1 MAIKKI
7 APTNECSNVRYDYII
22 DTDADAETLPQNCAS
37 GSTALSCES
46 GNMFIVNASGV
57 WVKLG
62 G

>member
-1 MAIKKI
+1 MAYKRVSCESASYEFIL
-7 APTNECSNVRYDYII
+7 
-22 DTDADAETLPQNCAS
+22 DTDNDANDLPAGCCC

-46 GNMFIVNASGV
+46 GSVFIVNASGE

>member
-7 APTNECSNVRYDYII
+7 APVNECKHTRYDYII
-22 DTDADAETLPQNCAS
+22 DTDADAASLPATCAT

-46 GNMFIVNASGV
+46 GSVYIVNASGV